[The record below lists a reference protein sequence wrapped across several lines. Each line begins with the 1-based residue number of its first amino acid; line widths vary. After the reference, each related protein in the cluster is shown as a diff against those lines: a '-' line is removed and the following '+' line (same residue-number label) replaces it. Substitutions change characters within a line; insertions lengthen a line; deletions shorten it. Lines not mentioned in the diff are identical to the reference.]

1 LQQLVSEKD
10 LIVWEEACRV
20 GLLFGGFTGSLD
32 VSFGD
37 FKEKRRHT
45 MREYLM
51 LTLLP
56 LYSIQIFDV
65 QDSTEGH
72 DGAELLA
79 GSVAGLAIVALDD
92 SRRTCTLSLYLLARL
107 AQVGKTNQFPC

>member
-10 LIVWEEACRV
+10 LIVWEKACRV
-20 GLLFGGFTGSLD
+20 GLLFGGFTGSYLFN

-37 FKEKRRHT
+37 FEEKRRHT

-51 LTLLP
+51 LIVLP

-65 QDSTEGH
+65 HDSTEGH
-72 DGAELLA
+72 DGAE
-79 GSVAGLAIVALDD
+79 
-92 SRRTCTLSLYLLARL
+92 Y
-107 AQVGKTNQFPC
+107 